1 MTESDN
7 NQKIERRFHS
17 PMEEWDPVGQFIF
30 LIGLFIFMALF
41 LGFFGQ
47 AVLKQI
53 YGEAFSVGMSDFIQ
67 THTSE
72 LTAIRLIQI
81 LTTICTFLVPALI
94 FSKLKTNNSV
104 KYILGDKKPTF
115 RLLGFIPG
123 IILFFLPLAFII
135 HELNTNIEFTNPNIE
150 KALRNI
156 TKQGEE
162 IINALLNNKSPL
174 IFCINFLM
182 IAILPAFCEEI
193 FFRGA
198 LQKLI
203 IDQSKNIHVG
213 ILISALIFSII
224 HGDIYGFFPRAALGI
239 IFGYLV
245 VWGGSIW
252 YSIFAHFIWN
262 GLQAAFMYYALFNK
276 NINMESVDINSISPT
291 KTLLFTILFFI
302 FTIFFLILLFTFHS
316 ISKQQ
321 NENYERTMD

>member
-1 MTESDN
+1 MQIYNQMTESDN
-7 NQKIERRFHS
+7 NRKIERQFHS

-30 LIGLFIFMALF
+30 LIGMFIFMAIL
-41 LGFFGQ
+41 LGFFSQ
-47 AVLKQI
+47 VVLKQI
-53 YGEAFSVGMSDFIQ
+53 YGEAFSIGMSNFIQ
-67 THTSE
+67 THPKD
-72 LTAIRLIQI
+72 LNAIRLVQI
-81 LTTICTFLVPALI
+81 ISTICTFLIPALI
-94 FSKLKTNNSV
+94 FSKLKTGNSL
-104 KYILGDKKPTF
+104 KYILGDQKPTL

-123 IILFFLPLAFII
+123 IVLFFLPLAFII
-135 HELNTNIEFTNPNIE
+135 HELNTNIEFINPNIE
-150 KALRNI
+150 KALRGI
-156 TKQGEE
+156 TKEGEE

-174 IFCINFLM
+174 VFCINFLM
-182 IAILPAFCEEI
+182 IAVLPAFCEEI

-213 ILISALIFSII
+213 IIISALIFSII
-224 HGDIYGFFPRAALGI
+224 HGDFYGFFPRAALGV

-252 YSIFAHFIWN
+252 YSIFAHFIFN

-276 NINMESVDINSISPT
+276 NINIESTDTNSISPT
-291 KTLLFTILFFI
+291 NTVLFTV
-302 FTIFFLILLFTFHS
+302 FFLILMFTFHS